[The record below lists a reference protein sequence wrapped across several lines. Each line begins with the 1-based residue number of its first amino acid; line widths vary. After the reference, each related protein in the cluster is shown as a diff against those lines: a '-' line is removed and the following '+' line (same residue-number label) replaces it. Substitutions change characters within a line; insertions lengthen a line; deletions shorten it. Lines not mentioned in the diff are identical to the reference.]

1 MPHLEA
7 QLAAALSYS
16 LTIFFFFGDAF
27 GVVWSSKG
35 GGTATST
42 SSRLVVE
49 INCIFSALA
58 TDCDNSI
65 SPFQLILTEK
75 SEVNFFSSFIPATIS
90 MLSSTRRIYG
100 RRRAKHAT
108 RIFRTHKSYIG
119 FQIFIVY

>member
-65 SPFQLILTEK
+65 SPFQLILTGK
-75 SEVNFFSSFIPATIS
+75 SEANF
-90 MLSSTRRIYG
+90 L
-100 RRRAKHAT
+100 
-108 RIFRTHKSYIG
+108 
-119 FQIFIVY
+119 IVILLYRDT